1 MKRLIDFYGRLDRWQ
16 QSRWFKIIAS
26 VIAVLGAV
34 GGIVAVYNAQ
44 PDGAP
49 AFLMYRTPAIW
60 SGVLSSLWLLLL
72 IWMGLAL
79 TFVLLAAAIL
89 AVAAFLLYVVG
100 TPGLALAVVG
110 FGTLSFTFML
120 LIRLLLL
127 LFRYPSR
134 ILAVAHTV
142 VKESVRLR
150 LSVTFIVILL
160 VLLPIIP
167 LVVGSEQALRYRI
180 QSYIQFST
188 AATFYLAAFM
198 TIFLACA
205 TIAFEIRDR
214 QIWQLLTKPLSRGQY
229 LVGKW
234 LGIVAV
240 DLVIL
245 IVAGLSIFM
254 FIQYLRYQP
263 AANDRD
269 YRAVNSEVLVARV
282 AAYPTYETIDA
293 QTLRTEVDRRIAA
306 DFELQQAIE
315 RGERSEMNER
325 RKLARQIQ
333 EETLRLQ
340 RTVPAG
346 QAREY
351 VFEGLERARDL
362 KLPMKLRFRI
372 HYGADDT
379 HETHPIS
386 FLFLKNNNFFAPAPE
401 MESYFRNPQSWK
413 YVPTMSQAIDVP
425 WEAIGDEGEWDGMV
439 RVILVNGTFGPEGEL
454 RAGPNTP
461 RSFNFDPEDLE
472 VLYTVGGFEANY
484 FRAMIVYWIKLA
496 FVAILGLAAAT
507 VLSFPVACL
516 LSFTIFLAA
525 TIGPFLAISV
535 EEFIIRDWW
544 RFDRVVIKALAQ
556 MLVFLFEPFG
566 EYNPTARLVDGRMI
580 AWSGVSRAFLLLGV
594 LWSGL
599 TLGIGYLAFRDKELA
614 TYSGHG

>member
-1 MKRLIDFYGRLDRWQ
+1 VKALINLYRRIDRLQ

-26 VIAVLGAV
+26 FIAVIGAV
-34 GGIVAVYNAQ
+34 GGVVAVFQAE
-44 PDGAP
+44 PEGAP
-49 AFLMYRTPAIW
+49 AFLLHETPAIW
-60 SGVLSSLWLLLL
+60 TGVLSSLWLLLL

-79 TFVLLAAAIL
+79 TYVLMAVGML
-89 AVAAFLLYVVG
+89 VAAGLLLVVFNA
-100 TPGLALAVVG
+100 PGLALAVIG

-120 LIRLLLL
+120 LIRLLLMA
-127 LFRYPSR
+127 FRYPSR

-160 VLLPIIP
+160 VLLPLIP
-167 LVVGSEQALRYRI
+167 LMVGFEQALRYRI

-198 TIFLACA
+198 TIFLACG

-214 QIWQLLTKPLSRGQY
+214 QIWQLLTKPLSRAQY

-245 IVAGLSIFM
+245 VVAGLSIFM

-269 YRAVNSEVLVARV
+269 LRAVNSEVLVARV
-282 AAYPTYETIDA
+282 AAYPEYETID
-293 QTLRTEVDRRIAA
+293 QEVLRAEVDRRIAA
-306 DFELQQAIE
+306 DFELQEAIK
-315 RGERSEMNER
+315 RGERNEMNER
-325 RKLARQIQ
+325 RKLAREFQ

-340 RTVPAG
+340 RTIPAG

-351 VFEGLERARDL
+351 VFHGLEKARDL

-372 HYGADDT
+372 HYGGDDT

-386 FLFLKNNNFFAPAPE
+386 FLFIKNNNYFAPSPA
-401 MESYFRNPQSWK
+401 MASYFRNPQSWK
-413 YVPTMSQAIDVP
+413 YVPTMSQSIDLP
-425 WEAIGDEGEWDGMV
+425 WELIGDEGEWDGTV
-439 RVILVNGTFGPEGEL
+439 RMILVNGTFGPEGQL
-454 RAGPNTP
+454 IPGPNTP
-461 RSFNFDPEDLE
+461 LSFNFDPEDLE

-484 FRAMIVYWIKLA
+484 FRAMLVYWVKLA
-496 FVAILGLAAAT
+496 FVAMLGLAAAT

-516 LSFTIFLAA
+516 LSFTVFLAA

-535 EEFIIRDWW
+535 DEFMIRDWW

-580 AWSGVSRAFLLLGV
+580 AWLGVGRAFMLLGV